1 MKFIKILGFFCVMI
15 MVIVIFVLNMK
26 DIRNIKLLLEDNLEK
41 VNSQK
46 TYINL
51 QLNLRSMINIAN
63 GLENQEFDD

>member
-51 QLNLRSMINIAN
+51 
-63 GLENQEFDD
+63 

>member
-63 GLENQEFDD
+63 GLEN